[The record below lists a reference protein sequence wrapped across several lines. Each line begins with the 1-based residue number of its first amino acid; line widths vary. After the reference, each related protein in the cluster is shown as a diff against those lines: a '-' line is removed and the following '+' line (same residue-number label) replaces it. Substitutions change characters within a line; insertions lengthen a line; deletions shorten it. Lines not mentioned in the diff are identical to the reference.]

1 MIPTFFAC
9 NKDLPLSEQAVLNKG
24 HEKPELF
31 WKRNDL
37 NFRRLSRIVLA
48 VVLAAG
54 LAPSILLCQ
63 SRTIDAE
70 HSGLKVRVFKTGFF
84 SAFAHNHEIDAPITQ
99 GAVDAS
105 EHGSVELSVDAR
117 KLRVDDPEVSEKDR
131 NDIQKTTLGPEVL
144 NSEHFPE
151 IVFKST
157 AVEPNGADRWAVRGE
172 LTLHGQTRPVAV
184 DVSYR
189 AGHYTGQ
196 ATLKQTEFGI
206 KPVSI
211 AGGTVKVKDA
221 VRVEFDIQLAP

>member
-1 MIPTFFAC
+1 MNFTR
-9 NKDLPLSEQAVLNKG
+9 
-24 HEKPELF
+24 LF
-31 WKRNDL
+31 REA
-37 NFRRLSRIVLA
+37 LA
-48 VVLAAG
+48 LVLAAG
-54 LAPSILLCQ
+54 LSPSILLCQ

-99 GAVDAS
+99 GAVDTS
-105 EHGSVELSVDAR
+105 EHASVVLSVDAR
-117 KLRVDDPEVSEKDR
+117 KLRVGDPEVSEKDR
-131 NDIQKTTLGPEVL
+131 ADIQKTMFGPEVL
-144 NSEHFPE
+144 DSEHFPE

-157 AVEPNGADRWAVRGE
+157 AVEPNGADRWTVRGD

-196 ATLKQTEFGI
+196 ATLKQTEFGM

-211 AGGTVKVKDA
+211 AGGTVKVKDE
-221 VRVEFDIQLAP
+221 VRVEFDIQVAP

>member
-1 MIPTFFAC
+1 
-9 NKDLPLSEQAVLNKG
+9 VLKKG
-24 HEKPELF
+24 RENRDLF
-31 WKRNDL
+31 WRCSNV
-37 NFRRLSRIVLA
+37 NFRRLSRKALA
-48 VVLAAG
+48 LILAAG
-54 LAPSILLCQ
+54 LWPSILLCQ

-70 HSGLKVRVFKTGFF
+70 HSGLKVRVYKTGFF
-84 SAFAHNHEIDAPITQ
+84 SAFAHNHEIDAPVTQ
-99 GAVDAS
+99 GAVDTSEQAS
-105 EHGSVELSVDAR
+105 VKLSVDAR
-117 KLRVDDPEVSEKDR
+117 KLRVVDPEVSEKDR
-131 NDIQKTTLGPEVL
+131 GDIQKTMLGPEVL
-144 NSEHFPE
+144 DSEHFPE

-157 AVEPNGADRWAVRGE
+157 AVEPNGADRWTVRGE

>member
-1 MIPTFFAC
+1 MGRENHELALER
-9 NKDLPLSEQAVLNKG
+9 KDM
-24 HEKPELF
+24 
-31 WKRNDL
+31 
-37 NFRRLSRIVLA
+37 NFTRLYRKALA
-48 VVLAAG
+48 LVMAAG
-54 LAPSILLCQ
+54 LSPSILLCQ

-70 HSGLKVRVFKTGFF
+70 HSGLKVRVLKTGFF
-84 SAFAHNHEIDAPITQ
+84 SAFAHNHEIDAPITR
-99 GAVDAS
+99 GVVDTSGHAS
-105 EHGSVELSVDAR
+105 AELSVDAR
-117 KLRVDDPEVSEKDR
+117 KLRVADPEVSEKDR
-131 NDIQKTTLGPEVL
+131 GDIQKTMLGPEVL
-144 NSEHFPE
+144 DSEHFPE

-157 AVEPNGADRWAVRGE
+157 AVEPNGADRWTVRGE
-172 LTLHGQTRPVAV
+172 LTLHGQTRLVAV

>member
-1 MIPTFFAC
+1 M
-9 NKDLPLSEQAVLNKG
+9 
-24 HEKPELF
+24 
-31 WKRNDL
+31 
-37 NFRRLSRIVLA
+37 NFTRLSREALA
-48 VVLAAG
+48 LVLAAG
-54 LAPSILLCQ
+54 LSPSILLCQ
-63 SRTIDAE
+63 GRTIDAE

-99 GAVDAS
+99 GLVDTS
-105 EHGSVELSVDAR
+105 EHASVELSVDAR
-117 KLRVDDPEVSEKDR
+117 KLRVVDHEVSEKDR
-131 NDIQKTTLGPEVL
+131 GEIQNTMLGPEVL
-144 NSEHFPE
+144 DSERFPE

-157 AVEPNGADRWAVRGE
+157 AVELNGAGRWTVRGD
-172 LTLHGQTRPVAV
+172 LKLHGQMRPVAV

>member
-1 MIPTFFAC
+1 MNYT
-9 NKDLPLSEQAVLNKG
+9 
-24 HEKPELF
+24 
-31 WKRNDL
+31 
-37 NFRRLSRIVLA
+37 RLSREALA
-48 VVLAAG
+48 LVLAAG
-54 LAPSILLCQ
+54 LSPSMLLCQ

-99 GAVDAS
+99 GAVGTS
-105 EHGSVELSVDAR
+105 EPASVELSVDAR
-117 KLRVDDPEVSEKDR
+117 KLRVVDPEVSEKDR
-131 NDIQKTTLGPEVL
+131 SDIQKTMLGPEVL

-157 AVEPNGADRWAVRGE
+157 AVEPNGADHWTVHGE
-172 LTLHGQTRPVAV
+172 LTLHGQTRSVAV

-196 ATLKQTEFGI
+196 ATLKQTEFGV